1 MTRTSNPCA
10 VVLAFAAIAASGTA
24 MAANTITFSGEVT
37 DQTCQVAVNGFTDT
51 YLLGKNET
59 ARVALVAD
67 NPGLW
72 MFHCHVI
79 DHMETGLMGTIAV
92 GEAWCG

>member
-37 DQTCQVAVNGFTDT
+37 DQTCQVAVNGFTDP
-51 YLLGKNET
+51 
-59 ARVALVAD
+59 R
-67 NPGLW
+67 
-72 MFHCHVI
+72 
-79 DHMETGLMGTIAV
+79 
-92 GEAWCG
+92 